1 MPIVQLPNGKELTYK
16 NSVTGLEIAKDI
28 SISLSKK
35 ALALQV
41 NGEYKDLDTEIVK
54 DSKIKIISNKYPI
67 PDHEPLKFWGSTNK
81 MRSLSFKL

>member
-1 MPIVQLPNGKELTYK
+1 MPIVQLPDGKELNYNHST
-16 NSVTGLEIAKDI
+16 TGLEIAKDI

-54 DSKIKIISNKYPI
+54 DSKIKIITLEDEYAL
-67 PDHEPLKFWGSTNK
+67 E
-81 MRSLSFKL
+81 

>member
-1 MPIVQLPNGKELTYK
+1 MPIVQLPDGKKLTYE
-16 NSVTGLEIAKDI
+16 NSVTGFEIAKDI

-54 DSKIKIISNKYPI
+54 DSKI
-67 PDHEPLKFWGSTNK
+67 
-81 MRSLSFKL
+81 